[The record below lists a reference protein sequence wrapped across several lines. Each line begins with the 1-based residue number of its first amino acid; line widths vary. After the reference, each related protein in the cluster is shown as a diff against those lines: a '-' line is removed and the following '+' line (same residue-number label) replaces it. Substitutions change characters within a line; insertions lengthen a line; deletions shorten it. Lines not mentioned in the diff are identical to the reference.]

1 MNRPR
6 APRRLP
12 PSAAVLAGV
21 LLMLASQWNADGA
34 RAAAPTTGPEAM
46 MYTRLCG
53 QVAADYDSTHG
64 GWVTHGGEPS
74 TSAVALALAQ
84 VRDGGPEFWR
94 AYAIHTVDWTWS
106 LYDSVG
112 GGFFRRSANTSHT
125 DPSFEKRTDSNAA
138 RLENLV
144 QAWQIGGN
152 DRLRGHAA
160 AVADYFD
167 RVLADG
173 RGGFVDGQVG
183 DRDLVPRSNGMAIHA
198 WMEWAA
204 ATGYPRVRDFGL
216 KSLDRTWSECWV
228 DTIGMIRHN
237 AFGEVTMAPQ
247 LEDQVEMGRAYL
259 LGAHLG
265 SRETDLKRAVAV
277 GELLERNFAD
287 PKKGTWRTQAMMD
300 RSGKIR
306 SAASD
311 PAENAR
317 AALFLAELASV
328 TGDSRWRVAARRGIG
343 AWSDNIE
350 HAGDAAGDW
359 ALALRALGGADL
371 PKRPEWKP
379 DPIQHTPTS
388 KSYPGKRYR

>member
-1 MNRPR
+1 MRMR
-6 APRRLP
+6 VVAAALAVVTLILAPGDP
-12 PSAAVLAGV
+12 GGVLA
-21 LLMLASQWNADGA
+21 
-34 RAAAPTTGPEAM
+34 APPTSGPEALL
-46 MYTRLCG
+46 YTRLCG
-53 QVAADYDSTHG
+53 QVAAAYDSTHG
-64 GWVTHGGEPS
+64 GWVMHGGEPS
-74 TSAVALALAQ
+74 SSSVALALAQ
-84 VRDGGPEFWR
+84 ARDGGPAFWR
-94 AYAIHTVDWTWS
+94 NCAIHTVDWTWA
-106 LYDSVG
+106 LFDSVG
-112 GGFFRRSANTSHT
+112 GGFYRRSANASHT

-144 QAWQIGGN
+144 EAWQLEGD
-152 DRLRGHAA
+152 DRLRKHTA

-183 DRDLVPRSNGMAIHA
+183 DRNLVPRSNGMAIRA
-198 WMEWAA
+198 WFEWAA
-204 ATGYPRVRDFGL
+204 ATGLPRARDFGL

-228 DTIGMIRHN
+228 DSVGMLRHN

-247 LEDQVEMGRAYL
+247 LTDQVEMGRAYV
-259 LGAHLG
+259 LGAHIG
-265 SRETDLKRAVAV
+265 SRETDLKRAETV
-277 GELLERNFAD
+277 GELVERNFAD

-300 RSGKIR
+300 HNGKIR

-328 TGDSRWRVAARRGIG
+328 SGDSRWREAARRGIQ
-343 AWSDNIE
+343 AWSDNID

-388 KSYPGKRYR
+388 KSYPGKRYH